1 MEEKMIRIRITSVH
15 IKKLVYSALCLA
27 IALVLPIITGNIQT
41 IGNMLCPMHIPV
53 LLCGFICGPWWG
65 LVVGALAPLV
75 RFLIFSMPPIYPTA
89 IAMAFELAA
98 YGFFAGMLYKRF
110 PKKIGFVYLDLI
122 LAMII
127 GRVVWGIAQTILLS
141 VGGKAFT
148 FAAFVSGAITLAIP
162 GIIIQLAIIPAIV
175 TALRA
180 AKITLND

>member
-1 MEEKMIRIRITSVH
+1 MVRIKVASVH

-27 IALVLPIITGNIQT
+27 IALVLPIITGNIQV

-65 LVVGALAPLV
+65 LGVGALAPLV

-98 YGFFAGMLYKRF
+98 YGVFTGMFYKRF
-110 PKKIGFVYLDLI
+110 PKKIGFVYLALI
-122 LAMII
+122 LAMLI
-127 GRVVWGIAQTILLS
+127 GRAVWGIAQTVLLS
-141 VGGKAFT
+141 VWGKVFT
-148 FAAFVSGAITLAIP
+148 LAAFVSGAITSAIP

-175 TALRA
+175 IALKA

>member
-1 MEEKMIRIRITSVH
+1 MVRIKFTSVH

-27 IALVLPIITGNIQT
+27 IALVLPIITGNIQA

-65 LVVGALAPLV
+65 LSVGALAPLV

-98 YGFFAGMLYKRF
+98 YGFFAGVLYKRF
-110 PKKIGFVYLDLI
+110 PQKIGFVYLELI
-122 LAMII
+122 LSMLI
-127 GRVVWGIAQTILLS
+127 GRALWGIAQTVLLS
-141 VGGKAFT
+141 AGGKVFT
-148 FAAFVSGAITLAIP
+148 FAAFVSGAITSAIP

-175 TALRA
+175 MALKV

>member
-1 MEEKMIRIRITSVH
+1 MIRIRITSVH

-98 YGFFAGMLYKRF
+98 YGFLRECFIKDF
-110 PKKIGFVYLDLI
+110 PK
-122 LAMII
+122 
-127 GRVVWGIAQTILLS
+127 R
-141 VGGKAFT
+141 
-148 FAAFVSGAITLAIP
+148 
-162 GIIIQLAIIPAIV
+162 
-175 TALRA
+175 
-180 AKITLND
+180 